1 MIDHDET
8 PNTAPESTDINE
20 NRMHDVEDVDNE
32 GEDDDDGDDENQS
45 TKPEK
50 QHTGNV
56 DDDVDIDKE
65 EARAKCEL
73 YIMIGI
79 AIVVVIAVVILVSVV
94 AVKNKPTPAP
104 TAPPPVIVM
113 NDPQTELNYLQQVLQ
128 ENSVIT
134 ELSTGLPTSAGAL
147 TGIFNDE
154 KQPPQVRAASWVL
167 QAGPIYNNEYNL
179 IRRFALATIYYAN
192 GGSNWVNQTNWLTNS
207 NDASHCDWYGVICC
221 SDQYMMAAPVCC
233 GVDRANYTDNV
244 IQLSLNQNNLNG
256 QISTVVNLLKELV
269 VIDFSFNSMTG
280 SIPGSAIGNIPQ
292 IGILYLQH
300 NQLTGTVPVALLGT
314 NQSLS
319 KSIFEKKQVDGSL
332 DDRLTFL
339 IFLRDF

>member
-20 NRMHDVEDVDNE
+20 NRMHDVDVD
-32 GEDDDDGDDENQS
+32 DDDDGDDNQNNQ
-45 TKPEK
+45 PQE
-50 QHTGNV
+50 QHPGNA

-65 EARAKCEL
+65 EARAKREL
-73 YIMIGI
+73 YIVIGI
-79 AIVVVIAVVILVSVV
+79 AIVVVIAVVISVSVV

-113 NDPQTELNYLQQVLQ
+113 NDPQTELNYLQQVLKQ
-128 ENSVIT
+128 NSVIT
-134 ELSTGLPTSAGAL
+134 ELLNNIPSSASAL
-147 TGIFNDE
+147 TGKFNDQT
-154 KQPPQVRAASWVL
+154 QPPEVRAASWVL

-192 GGSNWVNQTNWLTNS
+192 GGSNWANQTSWLTNS
-207 NDASHCDWYGVICC
+207 NVASHCDWYGVICC
-221 SDQYMMAAPVCC
+221 SNQRMLAAPVCL
-233 GVDRANYTDNV
+233 GVNRTSNTDNV
-244 IQLSLNQNNLNG
+244 IELSFSQNNLNG

-280 SIPGSAIGNIPQ
+280 PIPGPAIGNLPQ

-300 NQLTGTVPVALLGT
+300 NQLTGNVPATLRDS
-314 NQSLS
+314 QSLS
-319 KSIFEKKQVDGSL
+319 K
-332 DDRLTFL
+332 
-339 IFLRDF
+339 